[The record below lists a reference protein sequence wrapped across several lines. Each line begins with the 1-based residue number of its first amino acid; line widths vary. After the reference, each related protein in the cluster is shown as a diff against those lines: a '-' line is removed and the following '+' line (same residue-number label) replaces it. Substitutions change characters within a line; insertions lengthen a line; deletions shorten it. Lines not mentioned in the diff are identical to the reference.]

1 MTSSETLR
9 NRARL
14 LLGAKSNRD
23 AQLALN
29 ELCRRDFCYWVNNFV
44 MTFNPRLE
52 GAECHIPMILYP
64 FQANGAKLILESM
77 GRGED
82 LLIEKSRDMG
92 ASWLIVAIFT
102 WQWLFQDGVKFHI
115 GSRKEDLVDK
125 IGDMDTLIEKVRYI
139 LRWLPPWMLPDGYR
153 ASQHA
158 SFMRIINPANG
169 NAITGESS
177 NAGFARG
184 GRSKAILFDEFA
196 FWDSDN
202 SAWVSAGHSTNTR
215 IAISTPNGKANT
227 FAKLALDYGNPHIER
242 VNVTNE
248 PVEYTDKSRKMRI
261 LRFHWKNHP
270 DKNQAWYDYQCRKE
284 SPDAVAREID
294 INYNLSVGNVVFKGF
309 NPLLHVDETPL
320 EKILAKFTREEKL
333 IRAFDFGRTCC
344 VLISAMDTMGRLY
357 VLKEIIITASDTPTL
372 AKVTKQW
379 MQGVTFGTAKDT
391 CDPSGVTKNYN
402 DEKAPTAIEVLQDNG
417 FKPEYDKIVSVRDR
431 VTNGVE
437 LLQSLLS
444 QMIDGQP
451 MIKINAQGCPTL
463 IDAFQSGYAWK
474 VSNNGEVLD
483 TINEMHPYEDVMDCL
498 RYQAMQF
505 MGVSTKP
512 VKRLATMKPWQ
523 KQ

>member
-1 MTSSETLR
+1 MTLSEILR

-29 ELCRRDFCYWVNNFV
+29 ELCKRDFCYWVDNFV
-44 MTFNPRLE
+44 MTFNPRLQ
-52 GAECHIPMILYP
+52 GADCHIPMVLYP

-102 WQWLFQDGVKFHI
+102 WCWLFEDGVKFHI

-139 LRWLPPWMLPDGYR
+139 LRWLPPWMLPDGFK

-196 FWDSDN
+196 FWDNDN

-227 FAKLALDYGNPHIER
+227 FAKIALDYGNPNIER

-248 PVEYTDKSRKMRI
+248 PVEYADKSRKMRI
-261 LRFHWKNHP
+261 LRFHWTNHP
-270 DKNQAWYDYQCRKE
+270 DKNQEWYDYQCRKE

-309 NPLLHVDETPL
+309 NPVLHVDETPL
-320 EKILAKFTREEKL
+320 EKILAKFTSEEKL

-344 VLISAMDTMGRLY
+344 VLFSTMDTMGRLY
-357 VLKEIIITASDTPTL
+357 VFKEIVLVNTGGTPTL
-372 AKVTKQW
+372 AKVAKQYSD
-379 MQGVTFGTAKDT
+379 GLTFGTSKDT

-402 DEKAPTAIEVLQDNG
+402 DEEAPTAISILENHG
-417 FKPEYDKIVSVRDR
+417 FNPVFTHIGTVHKRLV
-431 VTNGVE
+431 NGVE

-463 IDAFQSGYAWK
+463 IDAFQSGYAYR
-474 VSNNGEVLD
+474 VDSNGNVLD
-483 TINEMHPYEDVMDCL
+483 EINENHPYEDVMDCL

-512 VKRLATMKPWQ
+512 IKRVGTIKPWQ
-523 KQ
+523 R

>member
-1 MTSSETLR
+1 
-9 NRARL
+9 
-14 LLGAKSNRD
+14 
-23 AQLALN
+23 
-29 ELCRRDFCYWVNNFV
+29 
-44 MTFNPRLE
+44 
-52 GAECHIPMILYP
+52 
-64 FQANGAKLILESM
+64 
-77 GRGED
+77 
-82 LLIEKSRDMG
+82 
-92 ASWLIVAIFT
+92 
-102 WQWLFQDGVKFHI
+102 
-115 GSRKEDLVDK
+115 
-125 IGDMDTLIEKVRYI
+125 
-139 LRWLPPWMLPDGYR
+139 
-153 ASQHA
+153 
-158 SFMRIINPANG
+158 
-169 NAITGESS
+169 
-177 NAGFARG
+177 
-184 GRSKAILFDEFA
+184 
-196 FWDSDN
+196 
-202 SAWVSAGHSTNTR
+202 
-215 IAISTPNGKANT
+215 
-227 FAKLALDYGNPHIER
+227 
-242 VNVTNE
+242 
-248 PVEYTDKSRKMRI
+248 MRI

-320 EKILAKFTREEKL
+320 DKILAKFTREEKL

-444 QMIDGQP
+444 QMIDGRP